1 MNKETLLRL
10 LMILVLLLATILAA
24 STASASGPDNT
35 TVTPSAPTAAIPAP
49 PASAAAPA
57 SLQTVRTA
65 PAIGNANE
73 SLPLGPAPT
82 AAGIDRTPGA
92 ITELQGS
99 TLSQLWPLVV
109 VLAIILG
116 AAWFVRKMAK
126 GDPGLVAA
134 MGAGGRSPAGVLEV
148 LGRYPVARNHSFVLL
163 RLDRRVLLLSQSF
176 GKHGTGFS
184 TLAELTEP
192 EDVASI
198 LLRVNQAEGKSM
210 ESYLNEAMQQMERQ
224 APAAHASATSDA
236 ATDRVEFSSMI
247 DTVTPQAQRPAPRA
261 SSLIDGLGAA
271 LRRPKGGRS

>member
-1 MNKETLLRL
+1 MNKETLSRL
-10 LMILVLLLATILAA
+10 VMILVLLLATILAA
-24 STASASGPDNT
+24 SSAMAVSPL
-35 TVTPSAPTAAIPAP
+35 S
-49 PASAAAPA
+49 AAPA
-57 SLQTVRTA
+57 DTAFPSSDAAAAKTDSLHTIRTV
-65 PAIGNANE
+65 PAIGSANE

-82 AAGIDRTPGA
+82 ATSIDRTPGA
-92 ITELQGS
+92 IAELQGS

-116 AAWFVRKMAK
+116 AAWIVRKMAK

-148 LGRYPVARNHSFVLL
+148 LGRYPVARNQSFVLL

-176 GKHGTGFS
+176 GKQGTGFS

-210 ESYLNEAMQQMERQ
+210 ESYLSEAMQQMERQ
-224 APAAHASATSDA
+224 APTAQPSAASGGF
-236 ATDRVEFSSMI
+236 TDRVEFSPMI
-247 DTVTPQAQRPAPRA
+247 DAVTPPAQRPAPRTG
-261 SSLIDGLGAA
+261 SLIDGLGAA